1 MKISFNL
8 TELKIIK
15 HQPCEK
21 CVFDQILNNHYCGIL
36 PKTCLVDSQVYVPT
50 VNLSDIFIL

>member
-21 CVFDQILNNHYCGIL
+21 CVFDQILNNHYCALL

>member
-1 MKISFNL
+1 MKVNFNL
-8 TELKIIK
+8 TDLIIIK

-21 CVFDQILNNHYCGIL
+21 CVFDQILNNHYCALL

>member
-1 MKISFNL
+1 MKVNFNSTDL
-8 TELKIIK
+8 IIIK

-21 CVFDQILNNHYCGIL
+21 CVFDQILNNHYCALL
-36 PKTCLVDSQVYVPT
+36 PKTCLVDLQVYVPT

>member
-21 CVFDQILNNHYCGIL
+21 CVFDQILNHPYCGIL
-36 PKTCLVDSQVYVPT
+36 PRTCLVDSQVYVPT
-50 VNLSDIFIL
+50 GNFSDIFIL

>member
-1 MKISFNL
+1 MKVNFNSTDL
-8 TELKIIK
+8 IIIK

-21 CVFDQILNNHYCGIL
+21 CVFDQILNNHYCALL

>member
-21 CVFDQILNNHYCGIL
+21 CVFDQILNNHYCALL
-36 PKTCLVDSQVYVPT
+36 PRVCLRDSQVYVPT
-50 VNLSDIFIL
+50 ENFSDVFRL